1 MRPITISQTGVG
13 NSVPIP
19 VDIYLTPFNVTLA
32 VEVTGTV
39 TYSVVWTTDD
49 VWNTP
54 AANLTWNAA
63 AANLTAATT
72 SQVGSLISPVTA
84 VQLQVTAGTGT
95 ASLRVVQ
102 AGVMG

>member
-1 MRPITISQTGVG
+1 MRPITLSQTGVG

-39 TYSVVWTTDD
+39 TYSVAWTTDD

-54 AANLTWNAA
+54 AGSLNWNAA

-72 SQVGSLISPVTA
+72 NQVGSLISPVTA
-84 VQLQVTAGTGT
+84 IQLQVTAGTGT
-95 ASLRVVQ
+95 AMLRVVQ

>member
-1 MRPITISQTGVG
+1 MRPVTLSQTGVG

-49 VWNTP
+49 VWNIV
-54 AANLTWNAA
+54 AGSLNWNAA
-63 AANLTAATT
+63 ASNLTGATT
-72 SQVGSLISPVTA
+72 NQIGSLVSPVSA
-84 VQLQVTAGTGT
+84 VQLQVTGGTGT
-95 ASLRVVQ
+95 ATLRVVQ
-102 AGVMG
+102 AGVTG

>member
-1 MRPITISQTGVG
+1 MRPVTLSQTGVG

-19 VDIYLTPFNVTLA
+19 VDIYLTPFNVTLT

-49 VWNTP
+49 VWNIP
-54 AANLTWNAA
+54 AGSLNWQPA

-72 SQVGSLISPVTA
+72 TQVGSLVSPVTA
-84 VQLQVTAGTGT
+84 IQLQVTAGTGT
-95 ASLRVVQ
+95 ATLRVVQ

>member
-1 MRPITISQTGVG
+1 MRPVNITQTGVG
-13 NSVPIP
+13 NSVPVP
-19 VDIYLTPFNVTLA
+19 LDLYQRPFEVTLA

-49 VWNTP
+49 VWNVPAGSLNWNP
-54 AANLTWNAA
+54 AAS
-63 AANLTAATT
+63 NLTAATT

-95 ASLRVVQ
+95 AFMRVIQ
-102 AGVMG
+102 AGAV